1 MKKILLIIS
10 LLTIV
15 CSVSAQENPAPLPPD
30 YPRIKKETGRWFGEF
45 RYASLEK
52 RFARC
57 DSTLTIDHFR
67 CLYYGAALRS
77 DTNYSL
83 LHLGRQYRRLTDSL
97 GQWHPATQQAWWRLQ
112 MLTSAVWSSGNGSEE
127 TPFFVSC
134 PDDERYM
141 VYECRDF
148 LPNPTI
154 VVYPHEY
161 SPSLKETQR
170 RLLVQQDF
178 LPDEQQA
185 DLFRQ
190 IAGEWYREDSL
201 LTLLLDTYDSPEAKL
216 WAEIQVATR
225 YCWSSDRLRATIDRH
240 RAERVPLLADLY
252 FLLAKEYYFQATERS
267 CNRCF
272 DLALDVC
279 DSTLRLF
286 PGSDGAERCRLL
298 RERILQPE
306 VLMHNDRQWSIVPMP
321 ASEWALTSL
330 WHRNAKR
337 VFIKVYDFA
346 DTTFQHPLHEWD
358 MRVTRHDDHSW
369 HGTYLY
375 LPPMDEGHY
384 LLRASA
390 DKKFTTW
397 SELELVRS
405 DRVLY
410 CDDQGHGFVLDLI
423 TGEPVEGF
431 PVEAREFE
439 TDSLLATTLT
449 DSFGAFDFSHLYIE
463 KELRIHAPYAGTDL
477 GRETRLYR
485 PDEDLTT
492 RTFCDITVDGQKE
505 DLYLH
510 AGDTVRFRCALFSIY
525 GPLPGV
531 PHKIYLIPWG
541 EDPVDS
547 VELISDPH
555 GMGHGFFVLP
565 KDSVEYGIEDYKDF
579 YGSTVV
585 STYPEPE
592 RTVEDESHYDSDSLI
607 YPFYIYEKGT
617 QNWDSLRFECRMSPV
632 PWEGNLKVGLT
643 LERLQVPQE
652 HLITPMMPK
661 GEEHTL
667 SERDFHRRY
676 PLLAYDRKLNN
687 PNSWE
692 VDTLAFSSTSSLNTR
707 HTSSTLTSAVAL
719 PPLPDGVYRATLTLH
734 NPKGRQSDTSRITLY
749 SGRLPFVDYP
759 VNAWIDTSSLLDVG
773 DTLRLHLE
781 TWLPDQQVTVAVGFN
796 ANPMHTQRIRLSNDT
811 MVLAIPV
818 EQEGFVTIH
827 IATACH
833 GEMETGSLRWFTGEQ
848 GRALYKHLDVT
859 SYHERMTSLL
869 TMPDWKNYRHSIHR
883 QPLNYPPR
891 RHPLPNI
898 WDYLGVDPP
907 RWVEF
912 YDPPHY
918 LPWRTLSNYMRLPHP
933 SLKPSTRPK

>member
-1 MKKILLIIS
+1 MKRALLIIYLIIIS
-10 LLTIV
+10 CTA
-15 CSVSAQENPAPLPPD
+15 SGQENPAPLPPN
-30 YPRIKKETGRWFGEF
+30 YERIKTETRRWFGEY
-45 RYASLEK
+45 RYSRLEK

-57 DSTLTIDHFR
+57 DTAMTVDHFR
-67 CLYYGAALRS
+67 CLYYGATLRS
-77 DTNYSL
+77 DTNYTL
-83 LHLGRQYRRLTDSL
+83 LHLGRQYRRLSDSL
-97 GQWHPATQQAWWRLQ
+97 GQWHPTTQQAWWRLQ

-170 RLLVQQDF
+170 RLLVQQGF
-178 LPDEQQA
+178 MPDEQQA

-190 IAGEWYREDSL
+190 IAEEWYRDDSL
-201 LTLLLDTYDSPEAKL
+201 LTLLLDTYDCPEAKL

-225 YCWSSDRLRATIDRH
+225 YCWSSDHLRASIDRH

-252 FLLAKEYYFQATERS
+252 FLLAKEYYFQATERG
-267 CNRCF
+267 CYQCF

-375 LPPMDEGHY
+375 LPPMAEGHY

-439 TDSLLATTLT
+439 TDSLLAATLT

-565 KDSVEYGIEDYKDF
+565 KDSVEYGIVDYKDF

-592 RTVEDESHYDSDSLI
+592 HTLDYYNPDNDYDLRYS
-607 YPFYIYEKGT
+607 PFYIYERGT
-617 QNWDSLRFECRMSPV
+617 QHWDSLRFECHVNPA
-632 PWEGNLKVGLT
+632 PWENGIEIGLT

-667 SERDFHRRY
+667 SEREFHRRF
-676 PLLAYDRKLNN
+676 PLLAYDRLYNN

-692 VDTLAFSSTSSLNTR
+692 VDTLVFSTQRTSFSQVNRSAF
-707 HTSSTLTSAVAL
+707 AL
-719 PPLPDGVYRATLTLH
+719 PPLPDGVYRATLTLLESKH
-734 NPKGRQSDTSRITLY
+734 QMTDTSRVTLY
-749 SGRLPFVDYP
+749 SGRMPFVDYP
-759 VNAWIDTSSLLDVG
+759 INAWIDTSSLLNVG

-781 TWLPDQQVTVAVGFN
+781 TWLPDQQAIVSVGFN
-796 ANPMHTQRIRLSNDT
+796 ASPMRSQRIFLSNNT
-811 MVLAIPV
+811 MVLPIPI
-818 EQEGFVTIH
+818 EQEGFVSIH
-827 IATACH
+827 VASACH
-833 GEMETGSLRWFTGEQ
+833 GEMTAGTLYWFTGEL
-848 GRALYKHLDVT
+848 GRTLQKHLNAT
-859 SYHERMTSLL
+859 SYHENMTSHL
-869 TMPDWKNYRHSIHR
+869 TPPYWRDFRHSIHR
-883 QPLNYPPR
+883 QPIDYPLR
-891 RHPLPNI
+891 RHPQPNI
-898 WDYLGVDPP
+898 WDYLGVEPP
-907 RWVEF
+907 HWVEF

-918 LPWRTLSNYMRLPHP
+918 LSWRVLSNYKRLHNSNSTP
-933 SLKPSTRPK
+933 SH